1 MMLTQEQFQELLS
14 YEADGKKVLSLY
26 LDADISQQPID
37 MIKLQ
42 MKGMIK
48 EANVSHC
55 DDVNALERYLDHS
68 FDWSKP
74 GLAAFSADDGQFFRA
89 FPVNVSFRNRLR
101 VGHRPYVK
109 PLAHLLDHYAHYGV
123 VIVDRVGARFFEFHL
138 GELQETEGYMGE
150 DIRKLKTGKGS
161 SAVGTRGGQGGSR
174 HEEEAAQRNLRE
186 AAAAANAFF
195 SRKPIRRLFLGGTA
209 ETVSQVR
216 DLLPKQL
223 QSCVAGAFA
232 IDMDAGETEVRKRSL
247 ALLREANDER
257 EKRLVQQLIATEAKG
272 GTAVI
277 GLDDTLQAVSEKRIQ
292 TLIISDGYRTP
303 GYEHD
308 VSGFV
313 VANLAR
319 SPLAEEELTA
329 VEDVVDSAVMQTMTQ
344 GGHVEVISENPDL
357 EKVGRI
363 GAILRY

>member
-1 MMLTQEQFQELLS
+1 MLTQEQFQELLS

-26 LDADISQQPID
+26 LDADVSQRPID
-37 MIKLQ
+37 VIKLQ
-42 MKGMIK
+42 MKGLAK
-48 EANVSHC
+48 EANINHSE
-55 DDVNALERYLDHS
+55 DVTALERYLNHS

-101 VGHRPYVK
+101 VGHKPYVK

-123 VIVDRVGARFFEFHL
+123 VVVDRVGARFFEYHL
-138 GELQETEGYMGE
+138 GELQETDGYMGE

-161 SAVGTRGGQGGSR
+161 SAVGMRGGQGGSR
-174 HEEEAAQRNLRE
+174 HEEEAVQRNLRE
-186 AAAAANAFF
+186 AATAANLFF
-195 SRKPIRRLFLGGTA
+195 NRKPIRRLFLGGTA
-209 ETVSQVR
+209 ETVSQFR

-232 IDMDAGETEVRKRSL
+232 VDMDSGESEIRKRSL
-247 ALLREANDER
+247 ALLHEANEER
-257 EKRLVQQLIATEAKG
+257 EKRLVQQMITNHAKG
-272 GTAVI
+272 GAATV
-277 GLDDTLQAVSEKRIQ
+277 GLDETLQAISDKRIQ

-303 GYEHD
+303 GYVHD
-308 VSGFV
+308 ESGFV

-319 SPLAEEELTA
+319 SPLTEEELTA
-329 VEDVVDSAVMQTMTQ
+329 VDDVIDAAVMQTMNQ
-344 GGHVEVISENPDL
+344 GGHVEVISDNPDL
-357 EKVGRI
+357 EKIGRI